1 MREDSSKQ
9 IEIEQLRAG
18 TRNLQNGLP
27 ADVAT
32 VVETMRA
39 NYEQHFANPSLAQGI
54 GSKKGEIEAAF
65 ASMAALL
72 QQLAAFDV
80 TLKACTEQAAASAAT
95 APASTATTVASS
107 PSGLQVALAG
117 TGAGTPAVGDTR
129 AAGQKAM
136 RDSTNDELLARG
148 RSTRQKKEGVTD
160 ASDVGDGA
168 TK

>member
-1 MREDSSKQ
+1 M
-9 IEIEQLRAG
+9 
-18 TRNLQNGLP
+18 
-27 ADVAT
+27 
-32 VVETMRA
+32 VETIRA

-65 ASMAALL
+65 ASMAVLL

-80 TLKACTEQAAASAAT
+80 TLKACTEQAAASATT
-95 APASTATTVASS
+95 ASASTATTGTSPASN
-107 PSGLQVALAG
+107 LQVALAG
-117 TGAGTPAVGDTR
+117 TGVGTPAVGDTR
-129 AAGQKAM
+129 AAGQKTV
-136 RDSTNDELLARG
+136 RDSTNDELLDRG